1 MAEIEIATK
10 EEYRECRR
18 YAFAIPNYRRD
29 CRSKWDF
36 VIINTNTPV
45 LIYKYNPGSL
55 QLALVSV
62 TEQSEERVMQW
73 RFSWIAD
80 FLYNIPELN
89 TYADAKANGMSRLY
103 IVILPSHSGI

>member
-10 EEYRECRR
+10 EEYREFRR

-36 VIINTNTPV
+36 VIVNTNTPV

-55 QLALVSV
+55 PLTSVSV
-62 TEQSEERVMQW
+62 TEQS
-73 RFSWIAD
+73 
-80 FLYNIPELN
+80 
-89 TYADAKANGMSRLY
+89 K
-103 IVILPSHSGI
+103 

>member
-36 VIINTNTPV
+36 VIIKTNTPV
-45 LIYKYNPGSL
+45 LIYKYNPGSF
-55 QLALVSV
+55 
-62 TEQSEERVMQW
+62 R
-73 RFSWIAD
+73 
-80 FLYNIPELN
+80 
-89 TYADAKANGMSRLY
+89 
-103 IVILPSHSGI
+103 